1 MSVRLK
7 IIAAIQQVAARQ
19 KATLLPLDPTAAGK
33 LARTDA

>member
-7 IIAAIQQVAARQ
+7 IIAAIQRVAARQ
-19 KATLLPLDPTAAGK
+19 KVTLPPLDLTAAGK

>member
-7 IIAAIQQVAARQ
+7 IIAGIQLVAAKQ
-19 KATLLPLDPTAAGK
+19 KVTLPPLDLTAAGK